1 MAIHPD
7 RSKAAAPVHTI
18 ALDGRRSGP
27 GPAQWA
33 DDLSP
38 VAAADWSF
46 DLASQLLERA
56 GFGGTPEDV
65 ARLANMTPEQAV
77 ASLVDYRAIRDYRK
91 MEQQLALFHQHA
103 TGNFGELLIEV
114 ARGPAMLAY
123 LDAAQNVKGA
133 PNENFA
139 REVME
144 LFTMGVGN
152 YSERDIREAAR
163 AFTGW

>member
-38 VAAADWSF
+38 VAASDWSY

-56 GFGGTPEDV
+56 GFGGTPEEI
-65 ARLANMTPEQAV
+65 ARLAEMAPERAV
-77 ASLVDYRAIRDYRK
+77 ASLLDYRSIPNH
-91 MEQQLALFHQHA
+91 LAPFEHSGTWDPSLR
-103 TGNFGELLIEV
+103 NFPV
-114 ARGPAMLAY
+114 SRP
-123 LDAAQNVKGA
+123 
-133 PNENFA
+133 
-139 REVME
+139 
-144 LFTMGVGN
+144 
-152 YSERDIREAAR
+152 
-163 AFTGW
+163 

>member
-77 ASLVDYRAIRDYRK
+77 ASLVDYRALRNDHLAPFERSDVWDPSLRNFPVSRPAAT
-91 MEQQLALFHQHA
+91 QLAEK
-103 TGNFGELLIEV
+103 TGE
-114 ARGPAMLAY
+114 A
-123 LDAAQNVKGA
+123 
-133 PNENFA
+133 
-139 REVME
+139 
-144 LFTMGVGN
+144 MGVRTKPPG
-152 YSERDIREAAR
+152 ERRLQLVDHRYLY
-163 AFTGW
+163 